1 MKQISTDLKIFY
13 NNTIGVDNNHGRDNS
28 FVGTRLHNDVEMRLL
43 IVIEHISKYW
53 RLIWTVGKHNSKIS

>member
-43 IVIEHISKYW
+43 IVIEHISKY
-53 RLIWTVGKHNSKIS
+53 